1 MTGITRRQALATLSA
16 SSLLLS
22 QAASA
27 QEFTRPVRLVVCF
40 APGGGSDSLARQIT
54 GPLGDALKQP
64 VIVDNRPGGNFS
76 IALSYVASQPA
87 DGHTLL
93 LTDPAQLV
101 LNPAVYKKVPYDPSG
116 FEPVGM
122 LHRFPFM
129 LVINPNDPAKTL
141 KEWVANAK
149 ARPAGINYGSAGAGT
164 PVHLGMEMVNSA
176 TGIKGV
182 HVPYKGVGPAL
193 NDLIGG
199 QVEAVFVD
207 VGSGLQYVK
216 AGRLKALAVSSPTRH
231 AVLPDVPSFT
241 EAGFP
246 SLQMDAWFGIVVKRG
261 TPPALVQKLNA
272 AVLSAVADPRV
283 SEWIRSIAAV
293 PAPLPNSPQDF
304 ARVMQQD
311 SQMWTKVARDF
322 NISLE

>member
-1 MTGITRRQALATLSA
+1 
-16 SSLLLS
+16 
-22 QAASA
+22 
-27 QEFTRPVRLVVCF
+27 
-40 APGGGSDSLARQIT
+40 
-54 GPLGDALKQP
+54 
-64 VIVDNRPGGNFS
+64 
-76 IALSYVASQPA
+76 
-87 DGHTLL
+87 
-93 LTDPAQLV
+93 
-101 LNPAVYKKVPYDPSG
+101 
-116 FEPVGM
+116 
-122 LHRFPFM
+122 
-129 LVINPNDPAKTL
+129 
-141 KEWVANAK
+141 
-149 ARPAGINYGSAGAGT
+149 
-164 PVHLGMEMVNSA
+164 
-176 TGIKGV
+176 
-182 HVPYKGVGPAL
+182 
-193 NDLIGG
+193 
-199 QVEAVFVD
+199 VD

-293 PAPLPNSPQDF
+293 PAPLPNTPQDF